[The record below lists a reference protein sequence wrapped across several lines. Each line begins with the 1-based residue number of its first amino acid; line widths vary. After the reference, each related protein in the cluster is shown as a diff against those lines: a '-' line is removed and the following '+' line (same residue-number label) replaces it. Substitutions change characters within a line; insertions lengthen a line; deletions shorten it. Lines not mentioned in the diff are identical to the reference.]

1 MFALFLALTVAV
13 ALLLWAELGP
23 SFGPRAKTAP
33 KAAEVADLPHFEDVV
48 QRQKAPAAAESQA
61 EPLATPEG
69 DDAVMARIAAMLA
82 EPAAAPPAPTPV
94 APVAT
99 PETARESTTED
110 PLPRIGGFAPG
121 DVIELEL
128 EGPAPRAEDI
138 RFEQAGRDVRVLIE
152 GIPAL
157 ILARAKAT
165 SLTPEIFRF
174 RSLPA

>member
-1 MFALFLALTVAV
+1 MLALFLALTVAV
-13 ALLLWAELGP
+13 VLLLWAELGP
-23 SFGPRAKTAP
+23 TFAPHAKAAP
-33 KAAEVADLPHFEDVV
+33 KATEVAELPPFEDVV
-48 QRQKAPAAAESQA
+48 QRREAALPAAAAPQA
-61 EPLATPEG
+61 EPVAAPEG

-82 EPAAAPPAPTPV
+82 EPAAAPAPAAPAP
-94 APVAT
+94 A
-99 PETARESTTED
+99 PETARANTAED
-110 PLPRIGGFAPG
+110 PLPRIGGFTPG
-121 DVIELEL
+121 DVIELEF